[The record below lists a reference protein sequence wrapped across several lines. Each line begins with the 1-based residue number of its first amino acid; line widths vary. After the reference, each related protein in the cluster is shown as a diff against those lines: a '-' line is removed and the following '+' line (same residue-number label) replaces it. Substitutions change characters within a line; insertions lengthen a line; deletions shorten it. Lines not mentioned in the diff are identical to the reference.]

1 MGLGSGRIAPI
12 LPIRVALSPAMN
24 HLLDLLQYYGLAFV
38 FINVLALQAGFPV
51 PAYPTLIVTGAL
63 AARGNYSLAALL
75 ATAVGAS
82 LIADIGWYSVGRR
95 VGGPVLR
102 TLCRISLSPDS
113 CVRQTE
119 SIFTR
124 WGAQSLMVAK
134 FIPGFA
140 SVATAMAGVLRV
152 PLWRFL
158 PADAI
163 GATLWSGVAIALGYI
178 FRNAIDDVLV
188 VLQEMGKIGLG
199 LIVLAFAAYVF
210 WKWLQRRR
218 FIRQLVM
225 DRITVDEVRRLMDEG
240 NIGMVI
246 DVRSPMAQE
255 ITGRI
260 PGAVTVDPQNMT
272 FDLVAVEPQS
282 EVVVYCAC
290 PNEATAVKVAKA
302 LQQHGFKRVR
312 PLHGGIDAWI
322 AAGHDV
328 ER

>member
-1 MGLGSGRIAPI
+1 
-12 LPIRVALSPAMN
+12 MN

-38 FINVLALQAGFPV
+38 FINVLALQAGLPV

-63 AARGNYSLAALL
+63 ASRGFYSLPALL
-75 ATAVGAS
+75 ATAVVAS
-82 LIADIGWYSVGRR
+82 LIADLGWYSVGRR

-119 SIFTR
+119 SIFSR

-163 GATLWSGVAIALGYI
+163 GAMLWSGVAIALGYI
-178 FRNAIDDVLV
+178 FRNAIDDVLA
-188 VLQEMGKIGLG
+188 VLQELGKIGLG
-199 LIVLAFAAYVF
+199 LIVLAFVAYVF
-210 WKWLQRRR
+210 WKWLQRKR

-225 DRITVDEVRRLMDEG
+225 DRITVDEVRRLIDEG

>member
-1 MGLGSGRIAPI
+1 MS
-12 LPIRVALSPAMN
+12 

-75 ATAVGAS
+75 ATAVSAS
-82 LIADIGWYSVGRR
+82 LIADLGWYSVGRR

-102 TLCRISLSPDS
+102 TLCKISLSPDS

-119 SIFTR
+119 SIFAR

-152 PLWRFL
+152 PLWRFV

-178 FRNAIDDVLV
+178 FRNAIDDVLA
-188 VLQEMGKIGLG
+188 VLQEMGKIGLM
-199 LIVLAFAAYVF
+199 LIVLAFAAYVL

-225 DRITVDEVRRLMDEG
+225 DRITVDEVRQLIDDG

-272 FDLVAVEPQS
+272 FDLIAVEPQS

-322 AAGHDV
+322 AAGHEV

>member
-1 MGLGSGRIAPI
+1 
-12 LPIRVALSPAMN
+12 MN

-38 FINVLALQAGFPV
+38 FINVLALQAGLPF

-63 AARGNYSLAALL
+63 ASRGGYSLPALL
-75 ATAVGAS
+75 ATAVAAS
-82 LIADIGWYSVGRR
+82 LIADLAWYSVGRR

-124 WGAQSLMVAK
+124 WGAHSLMVAK

-152 PLWRFL
+152 PLWRFV

-163 GATLWSGVAIALGYI
+163 GATLWAGVAISLGYV
-178 FRNAIDDVLV
+178 FRNAIDDVLD
-188 VLQEMGKIGLG
+188 VLQAMGKIGLAV
-199 LIVLAFAAYVF
+199 IVLAFAAYVF
-210 WKWLQRRR
+210 WKWLQRKR
-218 FIRQLVM
+218 FIRQLIM
-225 DRITVDEVRRLMDEG
+225 DRISVDEVHTLIDEG
-240 NIGMVI
+240 RIGMVI
-246 DVRSPMAQE
+246 DVRSPMSQE

-260 PGAVTVDPQNMT
+260 PGAVTVDPQNMK

-290 PNEATAVKVAKA
+290 PNEATAVAVAKA
-302 LQQHGFKRVR
+302 LVQHGFKRVR

-322 AAGHDV
+322 AAGNDV

>member
-1 MGLGSGRIAPI
+1 
-12 LPIRVALSPAMN
+12 MN

-75 ATAVGAS
+75 GTAVGAS
-82 LIADIGWYSVGRR
+82 LIADLAWYSVGRR

-124 WGAQSLMVAK
+124 WGAQSLLVAK

-152 PLWRFL
+152 PLWRFV

-163 GATLWSGVAIALGYI
+163 GATLWSGVAITLGYV

-225 DRITVDEVRRLMDEG
+225 DRISVDEVRRLMDEG

>member
-1 MGLGSGRIAPI
+1 
-12 LPIRVALSPAMN
+12 MN

-75 ATAVGAS
+75 GTAVGAS
-82 LIADIGWYSVGRR
+82 LIADLAWYSVGRR

-152 PLWRFL
+152 PLWRFV

-163 GATLWSGVAIALGYI
+163 GATLWSGVAITLGYV

-225 DRITVDEVRRLMDEG
+225 DRISVDEVRRLMDEG

>member
-1 MGLGSGRIAPI
+1 
-12 LPIRVALSPAMN
+12 MN
-24 HLLDLLQYYGLAFV
+24 HLLDILQYYGLAFV
-38 FINVLALQAGFPV
+38 FINVLALQAGLPV

-63 AARGNYSLAALL
+63 ASRGGFSLPALL
-75 ATAVGAS
+75 GTAVAAS
-82 LIADIGWYSVGRR
+82 LIADLAWYSTGRKF
-95 VGGPVLR
+95 GGPVLR

-124 WGAQSLMVAK
+124 WGARSLMVAK

-152 PLWRFL
+152 PLWRFI

-163 GATLWSGVAIALGYI
+163 GAALWSGVAIALGYV
-178 FRNAIDDVLV
+178 FRNAIDDVLA
-188 VLQEMGKIGLG
+188 VLQQMGKIGLA
-199 LIVLAFAAYVF
+199 LIVLAFVAYVF
-210 WKWLQRRR
+210 WKWLQRKR
-218 FIRQLVM
+218 FIRQLIM

-246 DVRSPMAQE
+246 DVRSPMSQE

-260 PGAVTVDPQNMT
+260 PGAVTVDPQNIT

-290 PNEATAVKVAKA
+290 PNEASAVKVAKA
-302 LQQHGFKRVR
+302 LVQHGFKRVR

-322 AAGHDV
+322 AAGHEV

>member
-1 MGLGSGRIAPI
+1 
-12 LPIRVALSPAMN
+12 MN

-38 FINVLALQAGFPV
+38 FINVLALQAGLPV

-63 AARGNYSLAALL
+63 ASRGGYSLPALL
-75 ATAVGAS
+75 ATAVAAS
-82 LIADIGWYSVGRR
+82 LIADLAWYSVGRR

-152 PLWRFL
+152 PLWRFV

-163 GATLWSGVAIALGYI
+163 GATLWAGVAISLGYV
-178 FRNAIDDVLV
+178 FRNAVDDVLD
-188 VLQEMGKIGLG
+188 VLQQLGKIGLG
-199 LIVLAFAAYVF
+199 LIVFAFVAYVF
-210 WKWLQRRR
+210 WKWLQRKR

-225 DRITVDEVRRLMDEG
+225 DRITVDEVHRLMNEG
-240 NIGMVI
+240 SIGMVI
-246 DVRSPMAQE
+246 DVRSPMSQE

>member
-1 MGLGSGRIAPI
+1 
-12 LPIRVALSPAMN
+12 MN
-24 HLLDLLQYYGLAFV
+24 LLDLLQYYGLAFV
-38 FINVLALQAGFPV
+38 FINVLALQAGLPV

-63 AARGNYSLAALL
+63 AARGGYSLPALL
-75 ATAVGAS
+75 GTAVAAS
-82 LIADIGWYSVGRR
+82 LIADLSWYSLGRR

-119 SIFTR
+119 AIFTR

-152 PLWRFL
+152 PLWRFI

-163 GATLWSGVAIALGYI
+163 GAALWSGVAIALGYI
-178 FRNAIDDVLV
+178 FRNAIDDVLT
-188 VLQEMGKIGLG
+188 VLQELGKIGLV
-199 LIVLAFAAYVF
+199 LIVLAFFAYLF
-210 WKWLQRRR
+210 WKWLQRKR
-218 FIRQLVM
+218 FIRQLIM
-225 DRITVDEVRRLMDEG
+225 DRISVDEVRRLMDEG
-240 NIGMVI
+240 RLGMVI
-246 DVRSPMAQE
+246 DVRSPMSQQV
-255 ITGRI
+255 TGRI
-260 PGAVTVDPQNMT
+260 PGAVTVDPQNLK
-272 FDLVAVEPQS
+272 FDLIAVEPQS

-290 PNEATAVKVAKA
+290 PNEATAAKVAKA
-302 LQQHGFKRVR
+302 LIQHGFKRVR

-322 AAGHDV
+322 EAGHAV

>member
-1 MGLGSGRIAPI
+1 
-12 LPIRVALSPAMN
+12 MN

-38 FINVLALQAGFPV
+38 FLNVLALQAGFPV

-75 ATAVGAS
+75 ATAVSAS
-82 LIADIGWYSVGRR
+82 LVADLGWYSVGRS

-102 TLCRISLSPDS
+102 TLCKISLSPDS

-124 WGAQSLMVAK
+124 WGARSLMVAK

-152 PLWRFL
+152 PLWRFV

-178 FRNAIDDVLV
+178 FRNAIDDVLA
-188 VLQEMGKIGLG
+188 VLQEMGKIGLV
-199 LIVLAFAAYVF
+199 LIVLAFAAYLF

-225 DRITVDEVRRLMDEG
+225 DRISVDEVRRLMDAG
-240 NIGMVI
+240 SIGMVI

-260 PGAVTVDPQNMT
+260 PGAVSVDPQNMT

-302 LQQHGFKRVR
+302 LKQHGFKRVR

-322 AAGHDV
+322 AAGHEV
-328 ER
+328 EH

>member
-1 MGLGSGRIAPI
+1 
-12 LPIRVALSPAMN
+12 MN
-24 HLLDLLQYYGLAFV
+24 HLLDLLQHYGLAFV
-38 FINVLALQAGFPV
+38 FINVLALQAGLPV

-63 AARGNYSLAALL
+63 AARGGYSLPALL
-75 ATAVGAS
+75 GTAVAAS
-82 LIADIGWYSVGRR
+82 LIADLCWYSLGRR

-124 WGAQSLMVAK
+124 WGAQSLIVAK

-140 SVATAMAGVLRV
+140 SVATAMAGVLRI
-152 PLWRFL
+152 PLWRFI

-163 GATLWSGVAIALGYI
+163 GAALWSGVAIALGYI
-178 FRNAIDDVLV
+178 FHNAIDDVLA
-188 VLQEMGKIGLG
+188 VLQEMGKIGLV

-210 WKWLQRRR
+210 WKWLQRKR

-225 DRITVDEVRRLMDEG
+225 DRISVDEVRRLMDEG
-240 NIGMVI
+240 RMGMVI
-246 DVRSPMAQE
+246 DVRSRMSQQV
-255 ITGRI
+255 TGRI
-260 PGAVTVDPQNMT
+260 PGAVTVDPQNLKY
-272 FDLVAVEPQS
+272 DLIAVAPQS

-290 PNEATAVKVAKA
+290 PNEATAAKVAKA
-302 LQQHGFKRVR
+302 LIQHGFKRVR

>member
-1 MGLGSGRIAPI
+1 
-12 LPIRVALSPAMN
+12 MN

-38 FINVLALQAGFPV
+38 FINVLALQAGLPV

-63 AARGNYSLAALL
+63 ASRGGYSLPALL

-82 LIADIGWYSVGRR
+82 LIADLAWYAVGRR

-113 CVRQTE
+113 CVRSTE

-134 FIPGFA
+134 FVPGFA

-152 PLWRFL
+152 PLYRFI
-158 PADAI
+158 PCDAI
-163 GATLWSGVAIALGYI
+163 GATLWAGVAIALGYI